1 MVETEVGKVTHY
13 FSRLGVAVVQ
23 IDRDGIAV
31 GETVRI
37 KGETTDMTQEV
48 KSMQMEHREVDE
60 AKAGDA
66 VGLKV
71 DEHVREKD
79 HVYKVESD
87 A

>member
-1 MVETEVGKVTHY
+1 METEVGKVTHY